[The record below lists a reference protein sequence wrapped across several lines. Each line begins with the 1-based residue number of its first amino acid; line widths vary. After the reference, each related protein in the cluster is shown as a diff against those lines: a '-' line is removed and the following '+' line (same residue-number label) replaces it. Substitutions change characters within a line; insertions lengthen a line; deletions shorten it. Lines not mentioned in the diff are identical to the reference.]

1 MTTPP
6 TTVALVPLGCARND
20 VDSEELA
27 GRLEAGGFRLV
38 DDAAEAD
45 TVVVNT
51 CGFVEAAKKDSVDTL
66 LAAADYKDTG
76 RTQAVVAVG
85 CLAERYGEQL
95 AEALPET
102 DAVLSFDDYTDISD
116 RLRSILAGTKH
127 QAHVPRDR
135 RKLLPLAPAA
145 RHTAPPVPTP
155 GHGDPTPGTPATPG
169 STSPAT
175 PDTTSAATPD
185 STSAATPG
193 TTPVAPADA
202 GTAAPATPGTA
213 ALADPGTASPAN
225 SGTALPD
232 ASDTAGAVASG
243 TAASATSGA
252 SATAS
257 ASATVTAAS
266 VGPARAGVLGDHIPD
281 QLRSTSAGSSTS
293 DAAGGLKG
301 RFVTGAPEE
310 LRIDAPDL
318 TTAPASGPR
327 VMRRRLDGGPM
338 APLKLASGCDR
349 RCAFCAI
356 PMFRGAFMS
365 RRPAE
370 VLREAEWLAEN
381 GVRELFLVSEN
392 STSYGKD
399 LGDLRLLETLAG
411 EIAQVPG
418 IIRVRVSYLQPAE
431 MRPTLISAMTG
442 TPGVVPYFDLSFQH
456 ASGPLLRRM
465 RRFGD
470 AERFLELI
478 AQVRAAAPT
487 AGIRSNVIVGFPGET
502 EEDVDILCDFLSR
515 AGLDAIGVFGYSD
528 EDGTEAETYDG
539 KLDEDTIAARL
550 DRVSRLAE
558 DLTSARAESRIG
570 ELLEVLI
577 ESLDDTDVPTAEG
590 RAAHQG
596 PEVDG
601 TTTVT
606 GLPEGIRVGDLVS
619 AKVVASDG
627 VDLIAE
633 FAALV
638 NAPEGRPAVNL
649 TA

>member
-1 MTTPP
+1 MTTTP
-6 TTVALVPLGCARND
+6 TTVALVTLGCARND

-66 LAAADYKDTG
+66 LAASDYKESG

-102 DAVLSFDDYTDISD
+102 DAVLGFDDYADISD
-116 RLRSILAGTKH
+116 RLRSILSGTKH
-127 QAHVPRDR
+127 QSHVPRDR
-135 RKLLPLAPAA
+135 RKLLPLAPADRA
-145 RHTAPPVPTP
+145 ATTGVALP
-155 GHGDPTPGTPATPG
+155 GHGDTTPATG
-169 STSPAT
+169 E
-175 PDTTSAATPD
+175 
-185 STSAATPG
+185 
-193 TTPVAPADA
+193 
-202 GTAAPATPGTA
+202 A
-213 ALADPGTASPAN
+213 ALTRE
-225 SGTALPD
+225 
-232 ASDTAGAVASG
+232 AGFGGEVAGVDGVGGKELTGRTVMASG
-243 TAASATSGA
+243 
-252 SATAS
+252 
-257 ASATVTAAS
+257 
-266 VGPARAGVLGDHIPD
+266 R
-281 QLRSTSAGSSTS
+281 
-293 DAAGGLKG
+293 
-301 RFVTGAPEE
+301 E
-310 LRIDAPDL
+310 LTIDAPDL
-318 TTAPASGPR
+318 ASAPASGPR
-327 VMRRRLDGGPM
+327 IMRRRLDGGPM

-356 PMFRGAFMS
+356 PAFRGAFVS
-365 RRPAE
+365 RRPTE
-370 VLREAEWLAEN
+370 VLGEAHWLAEN
-381 GVRELFLVSEN
+381 GVREVFLVSEN

-399 LGDLRLLETLAG
+399 LGDLRLLETLVA
-411 EIAQVPG
+411 EIAEIPG
-418 IIRVRVSYLQPAE
+418 LTRVRVSYLQPAE
-431 MRPTLISAMTG
+431 MRPTLITAMAS
-442 TPGVVPYFDLSFQH
+442 TPGAAPYFDLSFQH

-478 AQVRAAAPT
+478 EQVRKQAPT

-502 EEDVDILCDFLSR
+502 EEDVDILCDFLSG

-550 DRVSRLAE
+550 DRVTRLAE
-558 DLTSARAESRIG
+558 DLTSARAESRVG
-570 ELLEVLI
+570 ESVEVLV
-577 ESLDDTDVPTAEG
+577 ESVEGDTAEG

-601 TTTVT
+601 STTLT
-606 GLPEGIRVGDLVS
+606 GLPDGLAIGDLVS
-619 AKVVASDG
+619 AEVVGTDG

-633 FAALV
+633 FAAHV
-638 NAPEGRPAVNL
+638 GAREGVAAANL

>member
-1 MTTPP
+1 MTTTP
-6 TTVALVPLGCARND
+6 TTVALVTLGCARND

-66 LAAADYKDTG
+66 LAASDYKESG

-102 DAVLSFDDYTDISD
+102 DAVLGFDDYADISE
-116 RLRSILAGTKH
+116 RLRSILSGTKH
-127 QAHVPRDR
+127 QSHVPRDR
-135 RKLLPLAPAA
+135 RKLLPLAPADRA
-145 RHTAPPVPTP
+145 NATGVALP
-155 GHGDPTPGTPATPG
+155 GHGNPH
-169 STSPAT
+169 
-175 PDTTSAATPD
+175 DTTA
-185 STSAATPG
+185 
-193 TTPVAPADA
+193 VNAPAGDDL
-202 GTAAPATPGTA
+202 TRE
-213 ALADPGTASPAN
+213 AL
-225 SGTALPD
+225 
-232 ASDTAGAVASG
+232 
-243 TAASATSGA
+243 
-252 SATAS
+252 
-257 ASATVTAAS
+257 
-266 VGPARAGVLGDHIPD
+266 VGGE
-281 QLRSTSAGSSTS
+281 
-293 DAAGGLKG
+293 AAGDGGVDGKELKG
-301 RFVTGAPEE
+301 RTVKAADRE
-310 LRIDAPDL
+310 LTIDAPDL
-318 TTAPASGPR
+318 ASAPASGPR
-327 VMRRRLDGGPM
+327 IMRRRLDGGPM

-356 PMFRGAFMS
+356 PAFRGAFVS
-365 RRPAE
+365 RRPTE
-370 VLREAEWLAEN
+370 VLGEAHWLAEN
-381 GVRELFLVSEN
+381 GVREVFLVSEN

-399 LGDLRLLETLAG
+399 LGDLRLLETLVA
-411 EIAQVPG
+411 EIAEVPG
-418 IIRVRVSYLQPAE
+418 LTRVRVSYLQPAE
-431 MRPTLISAMTG
+431 MRPTLITAMAS
-442 TPGVVPYFDLSFQH
+442 TPGVAPYFDLSFQH

-478 AQVRAAAPT
+478 EQVRAQAPT

-550 DRVSRLAE
+550 DRVTRLAE

-570 ELLEVLI
+570 ETVEVLV
-577 ESLDDTDVPTAEG
+577 ESIDGDTAEG

-601 TTTVT
+601 STTLT
-606 GLPEGIRVGDLVS
+606 GLPDGLAIGDLVS
-619 AKVVASDG
+619 AEVVGTEG

-633 FAALV
+633 FAAHV
-638 NAPEGRPAVNL
+638 GTREGVAAANL

>member
-6 TTVALVPLGCARND
+6 TTVALVTLGCARND

-38 DDAAEAD
+38 EDAAEAD

-66 LAAADYKDTG
+66 LAAADYKDSG

-85 CLAERYGEQL
+85 CLAERYGDQL

-102 DAVLSFDDYTDISD
+102 DAVLSFDDYADISD

-135 RKLLPLAPAA
+135 RKLLPLAPADRA
-145 RHTAPPVPTP
+145 STTGLAIP
-155 GHGDPTPGTPATPG
+155 GHGDPTPPITATPA
-169 STSPAT
+169 
-175 PDTTSAATPD
+175 
-185 STSAATPG
+185 
-193 TTPVAPADA
+193 
-202 GTAAPATPGTA
+202 
-213 ALADPGTASPAN
+213 
-225 SGTALPD
+225 
-232 ASDTAGAVASG
+232 
-243 TAASATSGA
+243 
-252 SATAS
+252 
-257 ASATVTAAS
+257 
-266 VGPARAGVLGDHIPD
+266 GDHIPD
-281 QLRSTSAGSSTS
+281 QLRPAREASAAD
-293 DAAGGLKG
+293 DASVDGPALKG
-301 RFVTGAPEE
+301 RFATGRPEE
-310 LRIDAPDL
+310 LKIDAPDL
-318 TTAPASGPR
+318 TSAPASGPR

-356 PMFRGAFMS
+356 PMFRGAFVS

-399 LGDLRLLETLAG
+399 LGDLRLLETLVG
-411 EIAQVPG
+411 EIAAVPG
-418 IIRVRVSYLQPAE
+418 ITRVRVSYLQPAE
-431 MRPTLISAMTG
+431 MRPTLITAMTS

-470 AERFLELI
+470 SERFLELI

-502 EEDVDILCDFLSR
+502 EDDVDVLCDFLSR

-550 DRVSRLAE
+550 DRVTRLAE

-570 ELLEVLI
+570 ELLEVLV
-577 ESLDDTDVPTAEG
+577 ESLDTADADDDARTGEG

-601 TTTVT
+601 STTVT
-606 GLPEGIRVGDLVS
+606 GLPEGVRVGDLVS
-619 AKVVASDG
+619 AKVVGSDG

-638 NAPEGRPAVNL
+638 SPQDGRPADNL